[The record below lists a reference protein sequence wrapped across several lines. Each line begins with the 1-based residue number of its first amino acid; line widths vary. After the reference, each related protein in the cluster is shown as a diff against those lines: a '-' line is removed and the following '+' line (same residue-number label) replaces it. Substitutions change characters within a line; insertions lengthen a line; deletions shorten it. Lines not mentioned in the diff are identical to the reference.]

1 MKHLSQEDLALYAGG
16 DLGWL
21 FQKRAE
27 RHIACCGECQA
38 AAVEFSA
45 ARSAIADTAE
55 FVAEPAAL
63 PWNRMAAEMKANIR
77 LGLEAG
83 ECVDMRLGAEKAPVR
98 LVGARVG
105 IGIAFASLAILVGA
119 NFWLHQAA
127 PQTRDEVVLESTGGG
142 IQVREGGQVLSILN
156 GRGKDKDVIRTVSA
170 QGEMRARYVDS
181 RTGLVT
187 INNVYVQ

>member
-1 MKHLSQEDLALYAGG
+1 MKHLSEADLALYAGG

-21 FQKRAE
+21 FQKRAG
-27 RHIACCGECQA
+27 RHIAGCAECQA

-45 ARSAIADTAE
+45 ARAAIADCAE
-55 FVAEPAAL
+55 SAESVAL
-63 PWNRMAAEMKANIR
+63 PWSRMAGEMKANIR

-83 ECVDMRLGAEKAPVR
+83 ECVGLRRPPVR
-98 LVGARVG
+98 LLGARVG

-119 NFWLHQAA
+119 NFWLREAA
-127 PQTRDEVVLESTGGG
+127 PRTRDDVVLESTGGG

-156 GRGKDKDVIRTVSA
+156 SRGNNVIRTVSA

-181 RTGLVT
+181 RTGLLT
-187 INNVYVQ
+187 INNVYAQ

>member
-1 MKHLSQEDLALYAGG
+1 MKHLSEADLALYAGG
-16 DLGWL
+16 DLAWF

-27 RHIACCGECQA
+27 RHIAGCGECQA
-38 AAVEFSA
+38 GAVEISA
-45 ARSAIADTAE
+45 ARSAIADRAE
-55 FVAEPAAL
+55 FIAL
-63 PWNRMAAEMKANIR
+63 PWDRMAAEMKANIR

-83 ECVDMRLGAEKAPVR
+83 ECVGVKKAPVR
-98 LVGARVG
+98 LLGARVG
-105 IGIAFASLAILVGA
+105 IGIAFASLAILVSA
-119 NFWLHQAA
+119 NFWLREAA
-127 PQTRDEVVLESTGGG
+127 PQTRDDIVLESTGGG

-156 GRGKDKDVIRTVSA
+156 SRGNNVIRTVSA